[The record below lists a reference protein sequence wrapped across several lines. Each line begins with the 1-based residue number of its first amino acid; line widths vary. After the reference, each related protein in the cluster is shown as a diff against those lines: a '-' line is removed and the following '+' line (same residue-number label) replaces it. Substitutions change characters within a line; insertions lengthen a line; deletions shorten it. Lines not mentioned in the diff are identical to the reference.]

1 MLTFILSGKDWIT
14 VKIFNKLLKE
24 FRLNGALKMIL
35 DMMRGT
41 LSSLNL
47 GVEFLLFALIFQIKL
62 IFKSIM
68 MELELNIL

>member
-47 GVEFLLFALIFQIKL
+47 GVELLLFALIFQIKL
-62 IFKSIM
+62 IFKFIM